1 MATWPTIIDDDGSGM
16 TGSVI
21 NNALFNSVK
30 AYIDDTPIV
39 VDIPFNAAN
48 YGASSGTWTVAAGQV
63 TMNRYL
69 KIGKLK
75 IWGIAINGATVTS
88 AGADLIIFNPDQGQI
103 YPVRCAVAT
112 KGDGTV
118 FPAYTVG
125 TGNPLQLAI
134 RGESAGNWGTGSLN
148 FLHVTAIILLP

>member
-48 YGASSGTWTVAAGQV
+48 YGASSGTWTVAAGNV
-63 TMNRYL
+63 TMNRYVR
-69 KIGKLK
+69 IGKLK
-75 IWGIAINGATVTS
+75 IWAMSISGATVNA
-88 AGADLIIFNPDQGQI
+88 AGADLIIFNPDQGMI
-103 YPVRCAVAT
+103 FPVRCAVAT
-112 KGDGTV
+112 KGDGTP
-118 FPAYTVG
+118 FTSYTAG

-134 RGESAGNWGTGSLN
+134 RGESAGNWGTGSLQ
-148 FLHVTAIILLP
+148 FLFVTAIILLP